1 MAEQDVAIEEL
12 KRTIGEQQKQASAK
26 VEGEVAALR
35 QRIEQEKARASKATR
50 ELEELQ
56 ASSDEAVATAQKEI
70 EKVREAL
77 RRLI

>member
-56 ASSDEAVATAQKEI
+56 ASSDEAVTTAQKEI